1 MIIQID
7 NREKELITQIDIIN
21 SRIITMEQDL
31 ENKKQIINN
40 LNITKEEIQ
49 NNLINEELKYNEL
62 LKNYNYLSE
71 VKQNTTNNYNQ
82 ILESAN
88 TLLDILKNKCDGI

>member
-1 MIIQID
+1 MSSL
-7 NREKELITQIDIIN
+7 ELLKKQIDIIN
-21 SRIITMEQDL
+21 TRIVSMEDEL
-31 ENKKQIINN
+31 ENRKKAITD
-40 LNITKEEIQ
+40 LNIKKEEIQ
-49 NNLINEELKYNEL
+49 NNLITEELKYNEL
-62 LKNYNYLSE
+62 LNNYNYLSE

>member
-1 MIIQID
+1 MSSL
-7 NREKELITQIDIIN
+7 ELLKNQIDIIN
-21 SRIITMEQDL
+21 TRIVSMEDEL
-31 ENKKQIINN
+31 ENRKKAITD
-40 LNITKEEIQ
+40 LNIKKEEIQ
-49 NNLINEELKYNEL
+49 NNLITEELKYNEL
-62 LKNYNYLSE
+62 LNNYNYLSE